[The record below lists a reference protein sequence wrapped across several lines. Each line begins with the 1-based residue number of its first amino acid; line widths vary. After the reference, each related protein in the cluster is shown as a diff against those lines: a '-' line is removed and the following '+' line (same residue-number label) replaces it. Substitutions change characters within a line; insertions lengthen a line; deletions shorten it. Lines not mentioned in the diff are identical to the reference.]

1 MGSFFLQVWEKIQGF
16 VAMAVGV
23 LVLIWYVFSRGEKKA
38 KDKAATEKLEDK
50 VIAAETV
57 AKSITDDVKIVT
69 EIEKK
74 IDALPA
80 DDLRA
85 HARKWVRDK
94 T

>member
-1 MGSFFLQVWEKIQGF
+1 MWAFVLSIWEKIQGF

-38 KDKAATEKLEDK
+38 KAEAEVKDLKEE
-50 VIAAETV
+50 VIV
-57 AKSITDDVKIVT
+57 AKTITKSITDDAKVVT
-69 EIEKK
+69 DIETKVN
-74 IDALPA
+74 ALPA
-80 DDLRA
+80 DDVRA

>member
-1 MGSFFLQVWEKIQGF
+1 MGSFFLQIWEKIQGF

-50 VIAAETV
+50 VIVAETI
-57 AKSITDDVKIVT
+57 AKSVTDDAKVVT

-74 IDALPA
+74 VDALPDSA
-80 DDLRA
+80 VA
-85 HARKWVRDK
+85 TAARRWVRNK

>member
-1 MGSFFLQVWEKIQGF
+1 MGNFFLQIWEKIQGF

-38 KDKAATEKLEDK
+38 KTEAEVKDLKEE
-50 VIAAETV
+50 VIVAKTV
-57 AKSITDDVKIVT
+57 AKSITDDAKVVS
-69 EIEKK
+69 EIETK
-74 IDALPA
+74 IDALPV
-80 DDLRA
+80 DDLRD